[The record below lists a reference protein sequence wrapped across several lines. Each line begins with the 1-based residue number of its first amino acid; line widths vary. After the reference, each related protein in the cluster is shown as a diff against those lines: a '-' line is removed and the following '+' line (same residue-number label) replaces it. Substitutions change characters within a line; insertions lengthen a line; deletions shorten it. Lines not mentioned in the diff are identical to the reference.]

1 MSKSRSMK
9 LPAGTPT
16 HNPNLTPNLTPNPA
30 EPVFDH
36 EKLEVYQEALL
47 FCAWAGELI
56 EKLPRI
62 AARDQLDRAST
73 SIPLNIAE
81 GNAKFSLADR
91 SRFFKMAR
99 GSAVEC
105 PSCLDILVV
114 RKHISRD
121 CARPPKERLAA
132 ITRMLVGLLR
142 RFSPHADRLAEDE
155 SVYEEQE

>member
-1 MSKSRSMK
+1 MNPRS
-9 LPAGTPT
+9 AAPT
-16 HNPNLTPNLTPNPA
+16 HNLNPTPNPT
-30 EPVFDH
+30 ETVFDH

-91 SRFFKMAR
+91 SRFFEMAR

-105 PSCLDILVV
+105 ASCLDVLVA

-121 CARPPKERLAA
+121 FTRPPKERLAA

-155 SVYEEQE
+155 GVYEHES